1 MATEHNMDLEG
12 LSDVEATVH
21 FTDPDELSKTLDTF
35 LHDARA
41 RDSLSDHT
49 VLITGFPIDI
59 FTTDD
64 DEPSPVLQKY
74 KTLYDISREQ
84 LLLTMQGPPHEIVSR
99 RFDWLLQNKLDNMN
113 CDIAPRGGV
122 KTSMSNVVKA
132 PDCAWGPLKLDD
144 YSTCVLEAR
153 VSESSRGLARDA
165 KIWLEH
171 RESHVTQVVTV
182 KISRTRPEMVFL
194 VSKQG
199 EEERET
205 RAHHPTRAIVD
216 QEIRITLE
224 DGRPL
229 ADG

>member
-1 MATEHNMDLEG
+1 M
-12 LSDVEATVH
+12 
-21 FTDPDELSKTLDTF
+21 
-35 LHDARA
+35 
-41 RDSLSDHT
+41 
-49 VLITGFPIDI
+49 
-59 FTTDD
+59 
-64 DEPSPVLQKY
+64 
-74 KTLYDISREQ
+74 
-84 LLLTMQGPPHEIVSR
+84 
-99 RFDWLLQNKLDNMN
+99 LQNELDNMN

-122 KTSMSNVVKA
+122 KTSMSNVVKT

-144 YSTCVLEAR
+144 YSTCVLEAG

-182 KISRTRPEMVFL
+182 KISRTRPEMVFV

-216 QEIRITLE
+216 QEIHITLD
-224 DGRPL
+224 DGRSL
-229 ADG
+229 ADGQLCLSFEQLLERPPRPGTGEGDLVFSARELGGIARLAWVGKGFVAEQ